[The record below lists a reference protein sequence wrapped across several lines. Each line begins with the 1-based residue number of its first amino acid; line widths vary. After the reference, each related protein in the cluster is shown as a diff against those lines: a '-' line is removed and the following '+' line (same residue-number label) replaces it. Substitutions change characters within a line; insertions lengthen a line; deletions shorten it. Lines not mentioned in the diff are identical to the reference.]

1 VSLDVSVSYK
11 LVPREAVEVLR
22 RAGTGTRFSDV
33 WVEPFARHVCMTSF
47 GRLTTEEM
55 YDAGLRSERA
65 QEALQ
70 QLNELIQPHGIEVIA
85 LIPGQFRFYQEYE
98 QVIQEKKLAD
108 QQVEEQ
114 QSQAKALLQDQ
125 ARQLVEAEHKALTEL
140 TTTRGQSATRLL
152 QADADAD
159 RIKRE
164 ADGYFT
170 TKTFESDG
178 AFAKAENLAKGQRAM
193 LLADAEGMEQRRLAL
208 TGEGGVNLVG
218 LEYAKRLAGVRFSGT
233 PIARE
238 PQVQQFSVQPASP
251 AAGENSSRPS
261 EQTERRVPIPAVAP
275 SANSPVTPPPQR

>member
-1 VSLDVSVSYK
+1 
-11 LVPREAVEVLR
+11 
-22 RAGTGTRFSDV
+22 
-33 WVEPFARHVCMTSF
+33 
-47 GRLTTEEM
+47 
-55 YDAGLRSERA
+55 
-65 QEALQ
+65 
-70 QLNELIQPHGIEVIA
+70 
-85 LIPGQFRFYQEYE
+85 
-98 QVIQEKKLAD
+98 
-108 QQVEEQ
+108 
-114 QSQAKALLQDQ
+114 
-125 ARQLVEAEHKALTEL
+125 
-140 TTTRGQSATRLL
+140 LL